1 MPRKAHGAKLEK
13 VVSTTITLED
23 FNLLEKYA
31 RIRYN
36 ENKIKQPTISHLLR
50 KIITIWANARRNE
63 GVTKKSPSQT
73 PNSGPT
79 VGGYI

>member
-36 ENKIKQPTISHLLR
+36 ENKIKQPTISHLVRYL
-50 KIITIWANARRNE
+50 ITRWANGRRNE
-63 GVTKKSPSQT
+63 ELTKMSPSQ
-73 PNSGPT
+73 NSGPT
-79 VGGYI
+79 IVR